1 MTAAE
6 AMLVRQ
12 RVFALP
18 STNALV
24 VPLSRD
30 DTLVGL
36 LVGEMP
42 EGHGEAGRRTGRARK
57 ESGRAR
63 AKRRAAAGKGAGW
76 RGEGAA
82 GTGVRAGPAGWRARG
97 MTSREA
103 EVLEDEAAAADVE
116 AQFGDRRQAA
126 LSAAARSI
134 VAAWVRSDR
143 WCSPRHQTRLLT
155 LVLR

>member
-42 EGHGEAGRRTGRARK
+42 EGGGWRGGAERRAGRARK

-63 AKRRAAAGKGAGW
+63 AKRRAAVGLPDIAGHVMSH
-76 RGEGAA
+76 R
-82 GTGVRAGPAGWRARG
+82 VQFNLR
-97 MTSREA
+97 SEA
-103 EVLEDEAAAADVE
+103 
-116 AQFGDRRQAA
+116 
-126 LSAAARSI
+126 
-134 VAAWVRSDR
+134 
-143 WCSPRHQTRLLT
+143 
-155 LVLR
+155 